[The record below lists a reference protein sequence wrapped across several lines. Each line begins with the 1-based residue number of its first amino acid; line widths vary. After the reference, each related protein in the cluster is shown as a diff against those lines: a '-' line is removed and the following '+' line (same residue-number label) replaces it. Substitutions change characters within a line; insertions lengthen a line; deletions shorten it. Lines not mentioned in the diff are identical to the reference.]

1 MAERCP
7 AQISGNCPTDSAT
20 ADAEPMVLI
29 SPGAA
34 WSR

>member
-7 AQISGNCPTDSAT
+7 AQISANSSTDSA
-20 ADAEPMVLI
+20 APDAEPMVLI
-29 SPGAA
+29 PPGAA